1 MAKKTTT
8 DPRDSKNSKT
18 KTQHGFAGAYK
29 SMSQFLLEQRTEDTV
44 KIAQQNLI
52 ENGYVTPVLQI
63 FIKGTAIIFGLA
75 GSAAMNRIPEIIKKY
90 ETAADAFILVTEGWV
105 KDPTNTYRIGEAI
118 NVCAKSR
125 SGNYGAVSVFSRD
138 VNNKP
143 VFDKTMYSSQVYCR
157 HLDGVF

>member
-8 DPRDSKNSKT
+8 GPK
-18 KTQHGFAGAYK
+18 K
-29 SMSQFLLEQRTEDTV
+29 SVMSQSLLKQRTEDAV
-44 KIAQQNLI
+44 KVAQQHLMTA
-52 ENGYVTPVLQI
+52 GYVAPVLLI
-63 FIKGTAIIFGLA
+63 FGEETAIILGFADPG
-75 GSAAMNRIPEIIKKY
+75 AMNQIPVIVKRY
-90 ETAADAFILVTEGWV
+90 EAEAEAFILVNEGWV
-105 KDPTNTYRIGEAI
+105 KGPTNTYRIGEAI

-125 SGNYGAVSVFSRD
+125 TGNYGAVCIFSRD